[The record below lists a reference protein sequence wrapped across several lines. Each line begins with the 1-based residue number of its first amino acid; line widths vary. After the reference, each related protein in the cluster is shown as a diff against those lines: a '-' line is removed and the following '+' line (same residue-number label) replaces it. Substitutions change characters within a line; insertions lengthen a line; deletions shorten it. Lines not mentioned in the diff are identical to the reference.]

1 MTIDFDL
8 IVGSR
13 SNFET
18 SFRMLFSLLL
28 LSNRNTMTRRC
39 GRPEFSNGSKW
50 AYLFYSTVRSRSNL
64 CTSFQRLFSLG
75 FLCNRYSVTRRS
87 GRPDLSNGLKWP

>member
-13 SNFET
+13 SNFGT

-28 LSNRNTMTRRC
+28 LSNHNTMTRRC
-39 GRPEFSNGSKW
+39 GRP
-50 AYLFYSTVRSRSNL
+50 
-64 CTSFQRLFSLG
+64 
-75 FLCNRYSVTRRS
+75 
-87 GRPDLSNGLKWP
+87 DLSNGLNWP